1 MSDITAGR
9 ADIRMDV
16 TAQVTTDASID
27 VIMEPCRRPSDDE
40 LATLEIPHRPFPDGN
55 GWYAHFLF
63 HPGGAPA
70 YKRVTHGDH
79 DERWFRA
86 VSG

>member
-1 MSDITAGR
+1 MTDFSAES
-9 ADIRMDV
+9 ADARMDV
-16 TAQVTTDASID
+16 TTNVTMA
-27 VIMEPCRRPSDDE
+27 PCSRPSDDE
-40 LATLEIPHRPFPDGN
+40 LANLELPHRPFPEGN

-79 DERWFRA
+79 DDRWYRA
-86 VSG
+86 LSD

>member
-1 MSDITAGR
+1 MSDITANR

-16 TAQVTTDASID
+16 TADVTTD
-27 VIMEPCRRPSDDE
+27 VIMEHCHRPSDDE
-40 LATLEIPHRPFPDGN
+40 LATLEIPHRPFPEGN

-70 YKRVTHGDH
+70 YKRETHGDH
-79 DERWFRA
+79 DERWFRV

>member
-1 MSDITAGR
+1 MSEITAGST
-9 ADIRMDV
+9 DVRMDV
-16 TAQVTTDASID
+16 TADVT
-27 VIMEPCRRPSDDE
+27 MERCSRPHDDE
-40 LATLEIPHRPFPDGN
+40 LAGLEIPHRPFPEGN

-79 DERWFRA
+79 DDRWFRA
-86 VSG
+86 LAG